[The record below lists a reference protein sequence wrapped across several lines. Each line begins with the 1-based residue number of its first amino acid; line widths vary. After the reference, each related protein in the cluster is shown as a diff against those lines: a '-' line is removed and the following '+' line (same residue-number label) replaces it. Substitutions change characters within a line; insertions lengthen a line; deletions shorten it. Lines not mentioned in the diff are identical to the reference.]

1 MCFSFRNTLALL
13 ALKRSLSLDGIH
25 QANTGSFRT
34 SKLEQQVK
42 SNKGA
47 GDDTFFNLS
56 LVVVNFVVS
65 CLVEETPCEISS
77 FYVFLFY
84 FFQRV
89 SCCTMIVIKTVH
101 RARRPSLWNK
111 VLFLFCGVF
120 VWSFF
125 ELYGFSLGAVRH
137 ASQLNWKLYIYYVSV
152 FADEY
157 RKQPWVFLPDAC

>member
-25 QANTGSFRT
+25 QANTSSFRT

-65 CLVEETPCEISS
+65 CLVEETPCEIMCLFILFFSTRVMLHNDCDQNCTQS
-77 FYVFLFY
+77 KKALALEQGPIPFL
-84 FFQRV
+84 RDV
-89 SCCTMIVIKTVH
+89 
-101 RARRPSLWNK
+101 
-111 VLFLFCGVF
+111 
-120 VWSFF
+120 
-125 ELYGFSLGAVRH
+125 
-137 ASQLNWKLYIYYVSV
+137 
-152 FADEY
+152 
-157 RKQPWVFLPDAC
+157 